1 MESITDYFSL
11 PHISLPVQNPAL
23 VFFIVLAII
32 LFAPLLFNK
41 LRIPHLVGL
50 IIAGAIIGENG
61 LNILQRDESFKLF
74 GQVGIFYIMFL
85 AGLEMDIGSIKENRV
100 SGLTFGL
107 LTAIIPFGLGFLA
120 GISLLHY
127 TLSASLLL
135 ACIFASHTLVAY
147 PIAARYGIT
156 RQRSV
161 QISVVGTM
169 IALLLSLMVLAG
181 IAGDFKGEGGM
192 RFWMLFVLKFAVY
205 LTVLFFFFPR
215 CIRFFFKK
223 VSDPVLQYS
232 FVLAMVFLSATSADL
247 CGLEGIL
254 GAFLAGLIF
263 GHYIPQSSPLMSRLE
278 FVGNALF
285 IPFFLIGVGM
295 LVNVHPLFESMNPVI
310 VVSVMVIVGTLT
322 KWLAAVCTRMLL
334 KMKRP
339 EGLMMFG
346 LSEAHAAGALAMV
359 MVGTNLVNHDG
370 NPLMSSDVLDGVVVM
385 ILISCIISSICTE
398 QASKQLKLMSDKK
411 QLEEQKQGDDEK
423 ILIPINNQN
432 NIYSLVHTG
441 IAMRNAKLNRGL
453 IFLNIINDGLSDEKE
468 KEKVAHSKAC
478 LAEAGKICTESNNV
492 SFQTQS
498 RYAVDFPS
506 ATAHAF
512 RENDASEIIIGLHEK
527 QTPSDS
533 LLGDYMKKLTDL
545 IKHQIIAVHYTT
557 VYSAIRRIV
566 VAIPDQAE
574 AETGF
579 LRWVERVARLANDIK
594 CEIKFYGSEST
605 TRHIEYYMQRK
616 HKTAQYECKL
626 FHMKNGIDM
635 LAGEVNPDHL
645 LVIVSA
651 RHGSMSYLSNI
662 NKLNVSIKRHFS
674 SNSLMIIFPDQNA
687 NEKEGNKRSFADP
700 LDQDNYHSSVITN
713 WLSKW
718 VGKMG

>member
-1 MESITDYFSL
+1 MESIIEYFSL
-11 PHISLPVQNPAL
+11 PHISLPVQNPAV

-61 LNILQRDESFKLF
+61 LNILQRDESFKMF

-100 SGLTFGL
+100 SGITFGL
-107 LTAIIPFGLGFLA
+107 LTAIIPFGLGFFA
-120 GISLLHY
+120 GMSLLHY
-127 TLSASLLL
+127 SLSASLLL

-147 PIAARYGIT
+147 PIVARYGIT

-169 IALLLSLMVLAG
+169 IALLLALMVLAG
-181 IAGDFKGEGGM
+181 IAGNFKGDGG
-192 RFWMLFVLKFAVY
+192 LKFWLLFILKFTVY
-205 LTVLFFFFPR
+205 LTALFFFFPR
-215 CIRFFFKK
+215 CIRFFFRK
-223 VSDPVLQYS
+223 VSDSVLQYS
-232 FVLAMVFLSATSADL
+232 FVLAMVFLSATSAEL

-263 GHYIPQSSPLMSRLE
+263 GHYIPQSSPLMNRVE

-295 LVNVHPLFESMNPVI
+295 LVNVHPLFASVRPVI
-310 VVSVMVIVGTLT
+310 VVSVMVIVGTFT

-334 KMKRP
+334 KMKRQ

-359 MVGTNLVNHDG
+359 MVGTNLVNQDG

-398 QASKQLKLMSDKK
+398 QASKQLKLMSDK
-411 QLEEQKQGDDEK
+411 EQMKERKLGDDEK
-423 ILIPINNQN
+423 ILIPINNKN
-432 NIYSLVHTG
+432 NIFNLVHTG
-441 IAMRNAKLNRGL
+441 IAMRNEKLNRGL

-468 KEKVAHSKAC
+468 KEIVEHSKAC
-478 LAEAGKICTESNNV
+478 LEEAKRICSESKNV
-492 SFQTQS
+492 SAQTQS

-527 QTPSDS
+527 HTPSDT

-545 IKHQIIAVHYTT
+545 IKHQIIAVRYTNN
-557 VYSAIRRIV
+557 YSDIRRIV
-566 VAIPDQAE
+566 VIIPEQAE
-574 AETGF
+574 AENGF
-579 LRWVERVARLANDIK
+579 LRWVERIARLADEIK
-594 CEIKFYGSEST
+594 CEIKFFGSEST
-605 TRHIEYYMQRK
+605 INHIDFYMQRK
-616 HKTAQYECKL
+616 HKTTQYECKL
-626 FHMKNGIDM
+626 FHMKNGIDL
-635 LAGEVNPDHL
+635 LASEVNPDHL

-651 RHGSMSYLSNI
+651 RHGSMSYQSNI
-662 NKLNVSIKRHFS
+662 NKLNLSIKRHFS
-674 SNSLMIIFPDQNA
+674 ANSLMIIFPDQNP
-687 NEKEGNKRSFADP
+687 NEKDGTKRSFADP
-700 LDQDNYHSSVITN
+700 LDQDNYHSSAITN